1 MRPLSFGDKVFI
13 TLVSVYYIF
22 PSLANIISP
31 SSVNERLLGEPAWVG
46 GLFFSIVMCVLFLVI
61 KWLLFGRQKVAE
73 NGLKKLPWIFSRRV
87 RWIIM
92 LCFVFVSVRFS
103 LGFSAEFRHL
113 QEYASSGLVPLAYYM
128 FKTYNLVGLLVYC
141 SDRFEQK
148 KDSAYCIVFAACVL
162 ATLSGSFDAIIIV
175 ACIFAAL
182 KGNGGMVALG
192 ASFVVR
198 SKVSMLLVPF
208 FVLIVALVTKGGE
221 VTGWFAGGDG
231 FLWAIDTLVSRLSYH
246 AYHFSHFLMNP
257 NDWFDYWVGALEIL
271 FDQTIRRFCILF
283 GVEYHTETYQTVN
296 RLNYLT
302 FSPHSDKL
310 SGSSPGVFASLVY
323 IPLGPIGFPFLAF
336 FVAYVLSCFDRIMG
350 GGAYRWPVYLLALII
365 LLSVISSPVDTF
377 NVFSTSFFTLLLL
390 SMSSYRVNI
399 VRSGGINEK

>member
-1 MRPLSFGDKVFI
+1 
-13 TLVSVYYIF
+13 
-22 PSLANIISP
+22 
-31 SSVNERLLGEPAWVG
+31 
-46 GLFFSIVMCVLFLVI
+46 
-61 KWLLFGRQKVAE
+61 
-73 NGLKKLPWIFSRRV
+73 
-87 RWIIM
+87 M

-208 FVLIVALVTKGGE
+208 FVLIVALVTKGG
-221 VTGWFAGGDG
+221 GGHR
-231 FLWAIDTLVSRLSYH
+231 LVC
-246 AYHFSHFLMNP
+246 
-257 NDWFDYWVGALEIL
+257 
-271 FDQTIRRFCILF
+271 RR
-283 GVEYHTETYQTVN
+283 
-296 RLNYLT
+296 RW
-302 FSPHSDKL
+302 
-310 SGSSPGVFASLVY
+310 
-323 IPLGPIGFPFLAF
+323 F
-336 FVAYVLSCFDRIMG
+336 FVGY
-350 GGAYRWPVYLLALII
+350 
-365 LLSVISSPVDTF
+365 
-377 NVFSTSFFTLLLL
+377 
-390 SMSSYRVNI
+390 
-399 VRSGGINEK
+399 